1 MSLNTRLKL
10 LLKIDVRLKKN
21 IAPIENALNK
31 VSALRGVVF
40 EWRTEEY
47 PERDLN
53 EGQEIGLI
61 AQEVE
66 EVLPSMVAEDNDGY
80 KSLDYSRFSPVL
92 IEAIKELKAEMEK
105 LREENATLKERIA
118 VLEERY

>member
-47 PERDLN
+47 PERGLD
-53 EGQEIGLI
+53 EGLQSGLI

-66 EVLPSMVAEDNDGY
+66 EVLPDVVSEDNDGY
-80 KSLDYSRFSPVL
+80 KSLDYSMFSPFL
-92 IEAIKELKAEMEK
+92 IEAVKELKAEIDK
-105 LREENATLKERIA
+105 LREENAALRERIT